1 MGLTRVS
8 YLTTAGLLAS
18 ITAAATASATIT
30 FTDTPDLEQFVLQRP
45 VAMDSTGWKVS
56 LSREWDI
63 LGPFPIHAREQH
75 FLSPSF
81 PLNVSEAIDLSATY
95 PSAYADGG
103 FVGWSKAKSQEDGT
117 LAVSFPDIRWEAL
130 RATEGWAALQHHSVL
145 RSTVTVYPP
154 TTRGDSEKPPRLLVD
169 LEQGSFFTVV
179 PESPVKAQD
188 DAIVPEWHAGNIYA
202 MGRSPANIV
211 SLPVAPSTS
220 EPTTYSIFVSG
231 DYEIRLFGDP
241 RHNGEGI
248 PKLSISLTVDIET
261 PTHSVSRVPSH
272 DVYCDFVDGWA
283 FGDALGVGLSSV
295 DGWWTVQNITASAT
309 LSQYLNL
316 ELVRETRLAPRQT
329 RIVPI
334 RLTQTKPIDIKQFE
348 FTLTI
353 ASDNTTSTID
363 VVLPVQN
370 RVQWNAVEGAPL
382 GIKASYLG
390 FGTMPAAF
398 LVTPP
403 ERPNVGPPKPPILA
417 LHGAGVDIFEFD
429 FWVQALPRQRHSWIV
444 LPAGRTAWGMDW
456 HGPSAQEAWGTVDA
470 LHHILTRREQWHEW
484 AIAPN
489 TKVLLMGHSN
499 GGQGAWYLA
508 GRYPDRVVGV
518 VPAAGYIKSQAYVPW
533 VQSRSAHYVDPAVRA
548 ILDSSLTP
556 DDNDLFLSN
565 LVDTPVLAIHGGEDD
580 NVPVWHTRE
589 AISVLK
595 TWNSQANVTF
605 REDPGELHWYPS
617 VFANKQ
623 VQTFLSTTLEQSSD
637 DEKTSRSFTL
647 TVAAPSDSGSLHG
660 WSILRLGVPGRL
672 GRLMVEASGDAIRV
686 RTRNVQAFSIHI
698 GSLPDYARN
707 VPFIFDG
714 QQLDLDEETWSLDG
728 FTLLLS
734 REDGQWTPHSPG
746 SIRASPPM
754 GRVAN
759 ILSSKGPIT
768 IVIASKQTSRELSAA
783 LRLAHNLNVY
793 HKLDAEIV
801 DDKEAADKIT
811 EPSQTGNTILL
822 GLGEVATSTLQQRRI
837 AFGVADGVLSLR
849 GRLINEDGTAA
860 LILHP
865 HPSRE
870 DALLLLMHGT
880 DAIGLERALRL
891 FPIRT
896 GITVPDWIIVTRQ
909 ADERGTAGVEGAG
922 VWGNDWSWNEAMS
935 AF

>member
-1 MGLTRVS
+1 MGLVPRLS
-8 YLTTAGLLAS
+8 YLTTVALLALKS
-18 ITAAATASATIT
+18 TVAATASEATIT
-30 FTDTPDLEQFVLQRP
+30 LTDALNLEQIVLQKP
-45 VAMDSTGWKVS
+45 VAMDTASWKVS
-56 LSREWDI
+56 LSSEWDV

-81 PLNVSEAIDLSATY
+81 PLNVSEVVDLNATY

-103 FVGWSKAKSQEDGT
+103 SVGWSKAKSREDGT
-117 LAVSFPDIRWEAL
+117 LAVSFPNIRWEAL
-130 RATEGWAALQHHSVL
+130 RATEGWAALQHHTVL
-145 RSTVTVYPP
+145 RSTITLHPP
-154 TTRGDSEKPPRLLVD
+154 AARKTNDTPPRLLVN

-179 PESPVKAQD
+179 PEGPGKPQD
-188 DAIVPEWHAGNIYA
+188 DAVVPEWHAGNIYA
-202 MGRSPANIV
+202 MGRSPANVV
-211 SLPVAPSTS
+211 SLPVAPSTT
-220 EPTTYSIFVSG
+220 EPTTYSIF
-231 DYEIRLFGDP
+231 D
-241 RHNGEGI
+241 
-248 PKLSISLTVDIET
+248 LT
-261 PTHSVSRVPSH
+261 PS
-272 DVYCDFVDGWA
+272 
-283 FGDALGVGLSSV
+283 
-295 DGWWTVQNITASAT
+295 TA
-309 LSQYLNL
+309 LSQYMDL
-316 ELVRETRLAPRQT
+316 ELVRETRLAPGQT

-334 RLTQTKPIDIKQFE
+334 RFTQKQPIDIKHLE
-348 FTLTI
+348 FTLTVI
-353 ASDNTTSTID
+353 SGNATSTVD
-363 VVLPVQN
+363 VALPAQN
-370 RVQWNAVEGAPL
+370 RAQWNASNGAPS

-390 FGTMPAAF
+390 FGAMPAAF

-403 ERPNVGPPKPPILA
+403 EHPNVGSPKPPILA

-470 LHHILTRREQWHEW
+470 LQRILARREQWHSW
-484 AIAPN
+484 GIAPN

-518 VPAAGYIKSQAYVPW
+518 VPAAGYIKSQAYVPL

-589 AISVLK
+589 AVSVLK
-595 TWNSQANVTF
+595 TWNPQASVTF

-617 VFANKQ
+617 VFANEQ
-623 VQTFLSTTLEQSSD
+623 VQNFLSSTLEESSGHA
-637 DEKTSRSFTL
+637 KISSSFTL
-647 TVAAPSDSGSLHG
+647 TVATPSDSGSLHG
-660 WSILRLGVPGRL
+660 WSILRLGIPGRL
-672 GRLMVEASGDAIRV
+672 GRLTVEASQDAIRV

-698 GSLPDYARN
+698 GSLPDNARN

-714 QQLDLDEETWSLDG
+714 QQLDLDEETWNLKG
-728 FTLLLS
+728 FTLSLS
-734 REDGQWTPHSPG
+734 REDGQWTPHSQG
-746 SIRASPPM
+746 GIRALPPM

-759 ILSSKGPIT
+759 ILNTKGPIT
-768 IVIASKQTSRELSAA
+768 IVIPSKQTSRELSAA
-783 LRLAHNLNVY
+783 SRLAHNLNVY

-801 DDKEAADKIT
+801 DDQEAAAKFNDL
-811 EPSQTGNTILL
+811 SQTGNIILL
-822 GLGEVATSTLQQRRI
+822 GLGEFAKSTLRQRRT
-837 AFGVADGVLSLR
+837 AFSVVDDVLSLR
-849 GRLINEDGTAA
+849 SRLINESGTAA

-865 HPSRE
+865 HPTHDDS
-870 DALLLLMHGT
+870 LLLLMHGT
-880 DAIGLERALRL
+880 DAVGLERALRL

-896 GITVPDWIIVTRQ
+896 GITVPDWVIVTRE

>member
-1 MGLTRVS
+1 MD
-8 YLTTAGLLAS
+8 
-18 ITAAATASATIT
+18 TAS
-30 FTDTPDLEQFVLQRP
+30 
-45 VAMDSTGWKVS
+45 WKVS
-56 LSREWDI
+56 LSSEWDV

-81 PLNVSEAIDLSATY
+81 PLNVSEVVDLNATY
-95 PSAYADGG
+95 PSGYADGG
-103 FVGWSKAKSQEDGT
+103 SVGWSKAKSREDGT
-117 LAVSFPDIRWEAL
+117 LAVSFPNIRWEAL
-130 RATEGWAALQHHSVL
+130 RATEGWAALQHHTVL
-145 RSTVTVYPP
+145 RSTITVHPP
-154 TTRGDSEKPPRLLVD
+154 AARKTNDTPPRLLVN

-179 PESPVKAQD
+179 PEGPRKTQD
-188 DAIVPEWHAGNIYA
+188 DAVVPEWHAGNIYA
-202 MGRSPANIV
+202 MGRSPANVV
-211 SLPVAPSTS
+211 SLPVAPSTT
-220 EPTTYSIFVSG
+220 EPTTYIILVSG

-241 RHNGEGI
+241 RHNGGGV
-248 PKLSISLTVDIET
+248 PTLSVSLTVNIEV

-272 DVYCDFVDGWA
+272 DVSCDFVDGWA

-295 DGWWTVQNITASAT
+295 DGWWTVQDLTPSTA
-309 LSQYLNL
+309 LSQYMDL
-316 ELVRETRLAPRQT
+316 ELVRETRLAPGQT

-334 RLTQTKPIDIKQFE
+334 RFTQKQPIDMKHLE
-348 FTLTI
+348 FTLTVI
-353 ASDNTTSTID
+353 SGNATSTVD
-363 VVLPVQN
+363 VALPVQN
-370 RVQWNAVEGAPL
+370 RAQWNAINGAPL

-390 FGTMPAAF
+390 FGAMPAAF

-403 ERPNVGPPKPPILA
+403 EHPNVGSPKPPILA
-417 LHGAGVDIFEFD
+417 LHGAGVDIFEFG
-429 FWVQALPRQRHSWIV
+429 FWTQALPRQRHSWIV

-470 LHHILTRREQWHEW
+470 LQRILARREQWHSW
-484 AIAPN
+484 GIAPN
-489 TKVLLMGHSN
+489 AKVLLMGHSN

-589 AISVLK
+589 AVSVLK
-595 TWNSQANVTF
+595 TWDPQANVTF

-617 VFANKQ
+617 VFANEQ
-623 VQTFLSTTLEQSSD
+623 VQTFLSSALEESS
-637 DEKTSRSFTL
+637 KHARISSSFTL
-647 TVAAPSDSGSLHG
+647 TVATPSDSGSLHG
-660 WSILRLGVPGRL
+660 WSILRLGIPGRL
-672 GRLMVEASGDAIRV
+672 GRLTVEASEDAIRV

-698 GSLPDYARN
+698 GSLPDNARN

-714 QQLDLDEETWSLDG
+714 QQLDLDEETWNLKG
-728 FTLLLS
+728 FTLSLS
-734 REDGQWTPHSPG
+734 REDGQWTPHSQG
-746 SIRASPPM
+746 GIGALPPM

-759 ILSSKGPIT
+759 ILNTKGPIT
-768 IVIASKQTSRELSAA
+768 IVIPSKQTSRELSAA
-783 LRLAHNLNVY
+783 SRLAHNLNVY

-801 DDKEAADKIT
+801 DDQEAADKLNDL
-811 EPSQTGNTILL
+811 SQTGNIILL
-822 GLGEVATSTLQQRRI
+822 GLGEFAKSTLRQRRT
-837 AFGVADGVLSLR
+837 AFGVVDDVLSLR
-849 GRLINEDGTAA
+849 GRLINESGTAA

-865 HPSRE
+865 HPTRDDS
-870 DALLLLMHGT
+870 LLLLMHGT
-880 DAIGLERALRL
+880 DAVGLERALRL

-896 GITVPDWIIVTRQ
+896 GITVPDWVIVTRQ